1 VIHGATKKAAY
12 ASGLDGEPLI
22 PVQAVT
28 SAVFAV
34 SGIAGVALFLTRQ
47 FRLAALVPLIASWGW
62 RTGSE
67 WLRADHRGASRFSA
81 YQVMAIVSVIY
92 LSIVLLLMPAA
103 LPVVPDLAAAFA
115 QVFSAPA
122 ILALQIFWVALF
134 WYYGRSRVT
143 ASTLSFHVVAD
154 RI

>member
-1 VIHGATKKAAY
+1 
-12 ASGLDGEPLI
+12 
-22 PVQAVT
+22 
-28 SAVFAV
+28 
-34 SGIAGVALFLTRQ
+34 
-47 FRLAALVPLIASWGW
+47 
-62 RTGSE
+62 
-67 WLRADHRGASRFSA
+67 
-81 YQVMAIVSVIY
+81 MAIVSVIY

>member
-1 VIHGATKKAAY
+1 
-12 ASGLDGEPLI
+12 
-22 PVQAVT
+22 
-28 SAVFAV
+28 
-34 SGIAGVALFLTRQ
+34 
-47 FRLAALVPLIASWGW
+47 
-62 RTGSE
+62 
-67 WLRADHRGASRFSA
+67 
-81 YQVMAIVSVIY
+81 
-92 LSIVLLLMPAA
+92 MPAA